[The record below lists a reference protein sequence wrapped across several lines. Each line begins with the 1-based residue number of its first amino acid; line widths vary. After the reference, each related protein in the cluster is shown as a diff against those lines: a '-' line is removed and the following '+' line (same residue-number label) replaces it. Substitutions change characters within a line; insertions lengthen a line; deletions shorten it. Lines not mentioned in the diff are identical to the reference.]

1 MSSTSNIKLSIIL
14 KGEENWHEYIDGAET
29 VGRKSDIWDYINPNT
44 PRLALPAL
52 LTPTEPQFEDVC
64 PRPEGST
71 DPITLNDLNANQLSR
86 FNFLI
91 SQFNIKEKK
100 YYAKKALI
108 DDMRYQIQQTVQ
120 VEHFVYT
127 TGCETT
133 YDILVNLKKRFE
145 PSTTIRERQLIREYN
160 ALKRLDATTQIEPW
174 LMQWDVIVR
183 KCQRIGLPETQG
195 SRPSFDFIESIQ
207 DRFPTFFSIWQIR
220 LIEEED
226 HTHTE
231 LFKLVQTFRDHLKS
245 LKPTATRGKHTAF
258 ATFQD
263 IQEGSSEQGNS
274 TSQSNQRSRANSDNR
289 QTRKPGQNCLCGKLH
304 WFSDC
309 FYLNSK
315 LRPANWTPI
324 ASIQKKIADALSKSN
339 RLKANITRNT
349 TYFDDM
355 QTQQPTNNAEGL
367 KTSLCLFES
376 TQNEH
381 STTRIK
387 HNVDATETKQ
397 AFALRN
403 PYNWD
408 LYSSFILDSG
418 SSTHVCNDISRF
430 KNLRTEQHSVLC
442 GGGNVMMRGIGDVDI
457 QVQHP
462 AGSRTITLREVSY
475 NPDFPAN
482 LVSLRIANKA
492 GILWDQTTDRL
503 VQGTETWGLV
513 QAIGDHY
520 VVEYNKPN
528 TALMATKSI
537 NSIKS
542 TKPTNSGQ
550 FIKSTTA
557 KPAEKATM
565 QTWHRRFAHAG
576 RTAIS
581 HLPNATQDVAI
592 SDIINAPNADS
603 IEPKCEVCQLSKAKK
618 QISRQPI
625 QPPKAPY
632 EIVALDL
639 IEFEQSDT
647 ESDRYILH
655 FLCRYTGMNHVYI
668 LPNKTQETVLRTIQD
683 FTAFIQRRWDL
694 IIRIF
699 QLDGEKSLGRKWD
712 SWIATAGITEHR
724 TSPDTPEQNGSS
736 ERSGGVIIE
745 RSRALQID
753 SKLPKHLWPE
763 IACAVGY
770 LLNRTPQ
777 QKNNWITPIERL
789 NRFKGIDN
797 AKPKCSH
804 IRIYGSKA
812 YALNHKIARTDKL
825 APRAN
830 VGYLVGWDSTNIFRV
845 WVPILKRVI
854 RTRDVTFD
862 ESHGF
867 DPKDLEITE
876 MPEIINTIRLIA
888 LQEHDADTDADTEH
902 YQHTIDPAEDNADAT
917 NQTLHQYSTQTKG
930 VGLITPELTP
940 EPIDQIDL
948 SDTIIVDTSPNLDD
962 TSLNAT
968 STVLVSDASPDS
980 ATSIPQPN
988 ITRFESIPAHT
999 RKTRDTTQGVNESN
1013 ILEGIRTRKPRRQAY
1028 IAALERPDELTAF
1041 HTSFLAGTNEKRK
1054 RVHRTELPDAPRAWK
1069 DLINHA
1075 HADGFRCAAK
1085 KELDELNRR
1094 NTWKIIDRWSIDRTI
1109 KPLPLKWVFTY
1120 KFDKDG
1126 YLDRY
1131 KARICVRGDLQ
1142 PPTEKDKYAAT
1153 LAARIF
1159 RALIAIMARFGL
1171 KAVQL
1176 DAVNAFIN
1184 ARLDETVY
1192 CYPPDGFEMPGKLYW
1207 LLLALYGLPRSP
1219 LMWLNEFKGTLTEL
1233 GLVQIPES
1241 PCLFTNGRII
1251 VFFYVDDVVI
1261 LYHPKHESEFYEF
1274 KAALLNKYE
1283 FKDLGDL
1290 KWFLG
1295 IRIVRDLEQHKVW
1308 LCQDSYIEKI
1318 ARTFHLETGP
1328 RFDTPMATI
1337 HNNLLPNQNQATD
1350 QSIHAYQARI
1360 GSLIYAAINTRP
1372 DIARATNKLAEFMM
1386 NPSTEHSAAADRVI
1400 RYLYDTRY
1408 LAIQYSQNAGTT
1420 EVTTPDL
1427 HCSTDAAYA
1436 DDIPTRK
1443 STEGYLF
1450 KLFGGP
1456 IDWRSTKQKQV
1467 TRSSTEAELMA
1478 LSHAATEIY
1487 WWRRLFTQIELD
1499 IKDYK
1504 VECDNQQTIRLL
1516 TTPAIKLATKLKHL
1530 DIHQHW
1536 LRQEIQANRLNIQWI
1551 STLEMPADG
1560 LTKALDRQKHK
1571 TFIKQLGLVDITAL
1585 ISAN

>member
-1 MSSTSNIKLSIIL
+1 
-14 KGEENWHEYIDGAET
+14 
-29 VGRKSDIWDYINPNT
+29 
-44 PRLALPAL
+44 
-52 LTPTEPQFEDVC
+52 
-64 PRPEGST
+64 
-71 DPITLNDLNANQLSR
+71 
-86 FNFLI
+86 
-91 SQFNIKEKK
+91 
-100 YYAKKALI
+100 
-108 DDMRYQIQQTVQ
+108 
-120 VEHFVYT
+120 
-127 TGCETT
+127 
-133 YDILVNLKKRFE
+133 
-145 PSTTIRERQLIREYN
+145 
-160 ALKRLDATTQIEPW
+160 
-174 LMQWDVIVR
+174 
-183 KCQRIGLPETQG
+183 
-195 SRPSFDFIESIQ
+195 
-207 DRFPTFFSIWQIR
+207 
-220 LIEEED
+220 
-226 HTHTE
+226 
-231 LFKLVQTFRDHLKS
+231 
-245 LKPTATRGKHTAF
+245 
-258 ATFQD
+258 
-263 IQEGSSEQGNS
+263 
-274 TSQSNQRSRANSDNR
+274 
-289 QTRKPGQNCLCGKLH
+289 
-304 WFSDC
+304 
-309 FYLNSK
+309 
-315 LRPANWTPI
+315 
-324 ASIQKKIADALSKSN
+324 
-339 RLKANITRNT
+339 
-349 TYFDDM
+349 
-355 QTQQPTNNAEGL
+355 
-367 KTSLCLFES
+367 
-376 TQNEH
+376 
-381 STTRIK
+381 
-387 HNVDATETKQ
+387 
-397 AFALRN
+397 
-403 PYNWD
+403 
-408 LYSSFILDSG
+408 
-418 SSTHVCNDISRF
+418 
-430 KNLRTEQHSVLC
+430 
-442 GGGNVMMRGIGDVDI
+442 
-457 QVQHP
+457 
-462 AGSRTITLREVSY
+462 
-475 NPDFPAN
+475 
-482 LVSLRIANKA
+482 
-492 GILWDQTTDRL
+492 
-503 VQGTETWGLV
+503 
-513 QAIGDHY
+513 
-520 VVEYNKPN
+520 
-528 TALMATKSI
+528 
-537 NSIKS
+537 
-542 TKPTNSGQ
+542 
-550 FIKSTTA
+550 
-557 KPAEKATM
+557 
-565 QTWHRRFAHAG
+565 
-576 RTAIS
+576 
-581 HLPNATQDVAI
+581 
-592 SDIINAPNADS
+592 
-603 IEPKCEVCQLSKAKK
+603 
-618 QISRQPI
+618 
-625 QPPKAPY
+625 
-632 EIVALDL
+632 
-639 IEFEQSDT
+639 
-647 ESDRYILH
+647 
-655 FLCRYTGMNHVYI
+655 MNHVYI
-668 LPNKTQETVLRTIQD
+668 LPNKTQETILRTIQD

-699 QLDGEKSLGRKWD
+699 QLDGEKSLGLKWTN
-712 SWIATAGITEHR
+712 WIATAGITEHR
-724 TSPDTPEQNGSS
+724 TSPDTPEQNGAS

-763 IACAVGY
+763 VACAVGY

-789 NRFKGIDN
+789 NRFKGIEN

-812 YALNHKIARTDKL
+812 YTLNHKIARTDKL

-845 WVPILKRVI
+845 WVPVLKRVI

-888 LQEHDADTDADTEH
+888 LQEHDADGDADTEH
-902 YQHTIDPAEDNADAT
+902 HQHTIDPTEDNADTT
-917 NQTLHQYSTQTKG
+917 NQTSHQYSTQTKG
-930 VGLITPELTP
+930 VGLITPESTPESTP
-940 EPIDQIDL
+940 EPTDQIDL
-948 SDTIIVDTSPNLDD
+948 SDTIIVDTSPNMA
-962 TSLNAT
+962 SP
-968 STVLVSDASPDS
+968 VVVSEASPDS
-980 ATSIPQPN
+980 ETSTQPT
-988 ITRFESIPAHT
+988 ITRFESTLPHT
-999 RKTRDTTQGVNESN
+999 RKARDTTQGVDESN
-1013 ILEGIRTRKPRRQAY
+1013 ILEGSRTRKPRRQAY
-1028 IAALERPDELTAF
+1028 ITALERPEELTAF
-1041 HTSFLAGTNEKRK
+1041 HTSFLAGTTEMRTEMRK
-1054 RVHRTELPDAPRAWK
+1054 RVHRTELPDAPRVWK
-1069 DLINHA
+1069 DLTTHA
-1075 HADGFRCAAK
+1075 HANGFRCAAQ

-1094 NTWKIIDRWSIDRTI
+1094 NTWKIIDRWSINPTI

-1142 PPTEKDKYAAT
+1142 PPTAKDKYAAT

-1261 LYHPKHESEFYEF
+1261 LYHPKHESEFQEF
-1274 KAALLNKYE
+1274 KAALLSKYE

-1386 NPSTEHSAAADRVI
+1386 NPSTEHIAAADRII

-1408 LAIQYSQNAGTT
+1408 LAIQYSQNTDTA
-1420 EVTTPDL
+1420 EVTPDL

-1499 IKDYK
+1499 IAEYK

-1536 LRQEIQANRLNIQWI
+1536 LRQEIQADRLNIQWI